1 MGTDGGA
8 KREEEAG
15 CAAGH
20 VFPAP
25 GRLRQED
32 LHKFKA
38 SLGDI
43 LRSHPPQK
51 IQKQNTQ
58 YKTKKE
64 GTGKGIPTLL
74 KLLGSV
80 SPYHQIAARNDM
92 EVSKRVSV
100 LRLWPNPF
108 SGSEEGQGQNPECPK
123 GRALGAGGGGSGGAE
138 LLPAAS
144 LDSDD
149 AQAHTQAL
157 SLTPTTHGLPTPT
170 PRLSEEPKAGLGPG
184 ASRPMLHG
192 QQGGGRH

>member
-123 GRALGAGGGGSGGAE
+123 GRALGAGGGGQWRSRIATGSIFGQRRCTSTYTSP
-138 LLPAAS
+138 LPH
-144 LDSDD
+144 
-149 AQAHTQAL
+149 AHHAWAPHTH
-157 SLTPTTHGLPTPT
+157 TPP
-170 PRLSEEPKAGLGPG
+170 
-184 ASRPMLHG
+184 
-192 QQGGGRH
+192 Q